1 MKNYS
6 KPVIFDE
13 YIEIDDIV
21 LMSPTGVGDQEV
33 IEGGDAEEGN

>member
-21 LMSPTGVGDQEV
+21 LMSTNWVGDQEV
-33 IEGGDAEEGN
+33 IEGGDVEEGN